1 MTNNKMVKVT
11 NRSNSLVGY
20 QIPEMHIKRRFAPN
34 ETKTL
39 STDEIYALYARKG
52 GKALIKNHLVLD
64 DDALVNELI
73 YNVQPEYYYTSA
85 EVKTLLL
92 HGSNDQL
99 LDALD
104 FAPEG
109 VIDMIKNEAV
119 KSKLNDVRKRE
130 IIREKTG
137 FDVTKA
143 IEANAESE
151 KVVAAPI
158 GRRAAPVGAEP
169 QYTTLSASAPEAES
183 SAPARRT
190 AAPTPKYKVVVD
202 NK

>member
-1 MTNNKMVKVT
+1 MNNEKMVKVT
-11 NRSNSLVGY
+11 NRSGSRVVY
-20 QIPEMHIKRRFAPN
+20 KIPELNLVRRFVKG

-39 STDEIYALYARKG
+39 PYSELQALTNLDG
-52 GKALIKNHLVLD
+52 GTAILTNFLRIE
-64 DDALVNELI
+64 DDAVVNELI
-73 YNVQPEYYYTSA
+73 YNVQPEYYYTDA

-109 VIDMIKNEAV
+109 VIEMIKNEAV

-130 IIREKTG
+130 IIKEKTG

-151 KVVAAPI
+151 KVVATPT
-158 GRRAAPVGAEP
+158 GRRAAPVGAES
-169 QYTTLSASAPEAES
+169 QYATLSASAPEAES

-190 AAPTPKYKVVVD
+190 AAPTPKYRVVVD